1 MESKKESILNNNQ
14 IEQFNEL
21 VKFISSNEKLQQAM
35 KNHDS
40 KDNTITINMNSD
52 NLDIDELINKTIKN
66 SNKLVS
72 DKYIRE
78 EMIRWLNS

>member
-52 NLDIDELINKTIKN
+52 NLDIDELINKIIKN

-78 EMIRWLNS
+78 GMQ

>member
-1 MESKKESILNNNQ
+1 MMMESKKESILNNNQ

-52 NLDIDELINKTIKN
+52 NLDIDELINKIIKN

-78 EMIRWLNS
+78 GMQ